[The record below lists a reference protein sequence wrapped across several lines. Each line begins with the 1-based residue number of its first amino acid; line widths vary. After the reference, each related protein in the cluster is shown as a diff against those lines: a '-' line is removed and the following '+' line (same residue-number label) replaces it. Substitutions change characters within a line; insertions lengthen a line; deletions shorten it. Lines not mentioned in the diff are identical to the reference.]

1 MTEAQIEAIARTV
14 HEALRGWISA
24 HGQPALPPWSRAA
37 KWMKESTRESV
48 RFAIENPDAPH
59 SHQHDQW
66 MAQKERDGWVHGPV
80 KDADAKTHPMMI
92 PYEDLPDFEKRKDVL
107 VRAIAIGMSE
117 KL

>member
-1 MTEAQIEAIARTV
+1 
-14 HEALRGWISA
+14 
-24 HGQPALPPWSRAA
+24 
-37 KWMKESTRESV
+37 
-48 RFAIENPDAPH
+48 
-59 SHQHDQW
+59 